1 MASSI
6 RQATA
11 SDIPAMT
18 DLLARDA
25 EQRNSLNPALWQ
37 IPGDMRARI
46 EASIVSTL
54 DNSAARQVWQ
64 LAKSSG
70 RAVGIAHAMVV
81 QVPPIYDIAAGSPG
95 LLLDDCFTA
104 ADAPAGTAAALLA
117 ATETALRGIGAAG
130 LIASCPATGPWRSV
144 YEAHGYEPVTLYMAK
159 QGFSAGPLP
168 AGVRTAGPDDVA
180 GIVERSADH
189 RRTLSLLNQRFW
201 NIHPQADQRFEAWMR
216 YSLTLTDRD
225 MMVAGAPGEVHG
237 YVIAQPVP
245 PLHVPAAHDI
255 ESIGVIDDFYDADFA
270 AVLTIANHG
279 ATAASLLSAAQS
291 AFARRGIVAALTVC
305 PAAWT
310 SKIALLEREGYRTAK
325 LWMLKR

>member
-6 RQATA
+6 RRATA
-11 SDIPAMT
+11 ADMPAMT

-25 EQRNSLNPALWQ
+25 EQRNSLDPVLWQ
-37 IPGDMRARI
+37 IPGNMRARI
-46 EASIVSTL
+46 EASIASTL
-54 DNSAARQVWQ
+54 DNGAARQVWL
-64 LAKSSG
+64 LAESNG
-70 RAVGIAHAMVV
+70 RAVGVAHAMVA

-95 LLLDDCFTA
+95 LFLDDCFTV

-117 ATETALRGIGAAG
+117 ATEIALRDIGAAG
-130 LIASCPATGPWRSV
+130 LIASCPAAGHWRSV

-159 QGFSAGPLP
+159 QGFSSGPLP
-168 AGVRTAGPDDVA
+168 PGVRVAVPDDVA
-180 GIVERSADH
+180 GIVKRSADH
-189 RRTLSLLNQRFW
+189 RRTLSLLNRRFW
-201 NIHPQADQRFEAWMR
+201 NIHPQADQRFDAWMR
-216 YSLTLTDRD
+216 YSLSLKDRD

-245 PLHVPAAHDI
+245 PLHIPAAHDI
-255 ESIGVIDDFYDADFA
+255 RSIGVIDDFYDADFGS
-270 AVLTIANHG
+270 VPTIADHG
-279 ATAASLLSAAQS
+279 ATAASLLSAAQG

-310 SKIALLEREGYRTAK
+310 SKIALLEGEGFRTAK